1 MRFFIGLFIGL
12 GIASA
17 AAQYPVVVDRF
28 TGMTPFKTDKYGR
41 IFATLDAEEA
51 AKIREACK

>member
-1 MRFFIGLFIGL
+1 MKFATGLFLGL

-28 TGMTPFKTDKYGR
+28 TGVATLKVDKVNK
-41 IFATLDAEEA
+41 IFATLDAEEI